1 MIDQATAPIIAV
13 LYVLRLVVIALAA
26 AYILDFLMRIK
37 KK

>member
-13 LYVLRLVVIALAA
+13 LYVLRLVVIGIAA